1 MKWGVTNLLHDSV
14 PTKLYPDR
22 INPSDDLHWFTTSG
36 GPGEPSIVELGND
49 VDVKYGFQILDNTRQ
64 TNRDFALHGQFIKPN
79 SGKYTFSVWTKL
91 LSENYVDGKA
101 IFRVWDS
108 NSKNPWVVTGQRS
121 VFDKWVLESFTF
133 DTTGWAD
140 AAWFLMQMGITG
152 GGSMQ
157 LAKPMLVQ
165 GEVAANW
172 APRPEE
178 EPIAW
183 K

>member
-1 MKWGVTNLLHDSV
+1 MSK
-14 PTKLYPDR
+14 
-22 INPSDDLHWFTTSG
+22 
-36 GPGEPSIVELGND
+36 
-49 VDVKYGFQILDNTRQ
+49 
-64 TNRDFALHGQFIKPN
+64 
-79 SGKYTFSVWTKL
+79 
-91 LSENYVDGKA
+91 NYVDGKG

-108 NSKNPWVVTGQRS
+108 NSKNPWGVTGQRS
-121 VFDKWVLESFTF
+121 VFDKWVLETFTF

-140 AAWFLMQMGITG
+140 AAWFSMQMGITG